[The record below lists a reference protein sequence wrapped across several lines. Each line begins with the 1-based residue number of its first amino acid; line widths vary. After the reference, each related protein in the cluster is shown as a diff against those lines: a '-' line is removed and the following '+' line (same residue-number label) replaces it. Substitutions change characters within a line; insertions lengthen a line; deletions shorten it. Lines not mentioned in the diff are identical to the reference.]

1 MGLHDTLEKVLSLY
15 EAMAGTADR
24 AVKRV
29 EEFEARVAG
38 LVRTVNETAQTHE
51 ARLKE
56 AYRRPESMVDQT
68 RMVFWFSRMWIFL
81 LVLMCAGFMG
91 AMMYHLSR
99 VFTGWVG
106 EIDIELV
113 GRVSLLSLLP
123 VADLGESYNRLQNEA
138 KVVELWSLPGL

>member
-1 MGLHDTLEKVLSLY
+1 
-15 EAMAGTADR
+15 MAGTAERAEQAAEQADR

-51 ARLKE
+51 TRLKE
-56 AYRRPESMVDQT
+56 AYRRLESIVDHET

-91 AMMYHLSR
+91 AMMFHLSR
-99 VFTGWVG
+99 SFTGWVVRS
-106 EIDIELV
+106 ISSWWA
-113 GRVSLLSLLP
+113 R
-123 VADLGESYNRLQNEA
+123 
-138 KVVELWSLPGL
+138 